1 MTESDAIDDP
11 IEVRVQ
17 VVRSAP
23 NRVRVWALDGSG
35 SFIADR
41 NDEQFALL
49 TAGDT
54 NLLKVPSRRVKVVAW
69 PEHPIQM
76 SRPDFEYYRDSDP
89 LPEVSAT

>member
-23 NRVRVWALDGSG
+23 DRVRVWALDGSG

-41 NDEQFALL
+41 SDKQFAQL

-54 NLLKVPSRRVKVVAW
+54 NILKVPSRRVKVVAW

-76 SRPDFEYYRDSDP
+76 SRPDFEYYRDSEP
-89 LPEVSAT
+89 LPETAAT

>member
-1 MTESDAIDDP
+1 MTDSESIDDP

-41 NDEQFALL
+41 NDEQFAHL
-49 TAGDT
+49 TAGDS
-54 NLLKVPSRRVKVVAW
+54 NLLKAPSRRVKVIAW
-69 PEHPIQM
+69 PEHPIHM
-76 SRPDFEYYRDSDP
+76 SRPAFEYYRDSAP
-89 LPEVSAT
+89 LPEADAT

>member
-1 MTESDAIDDP
+1 MTDSESIDDP

-41 NDEQFALL
+41 NDEQFAHL
-49 TAGDT
+49 TAADT

-76 SRPDFEYYRDSDP
+76 SRPDFEYYRDSEP
-89 LPEVSAT
+89 LPEANAI

>member
-35 SFIADR
+35 SFVADR
-41 NDEQFALL
+41 SDKQFAQL
-49 TAGDT
+49 TADDT
-54 NLLKVPSRRVKVVAW
+54 NILKIPSRRVKVVAW

-76 SRPDFEYYRDSDP
+76 SRPDFEYYRDSEP
-89 LPEVSAT
+89 FPEASAT

>member
-1 MTESDAIDDP
+1 MYESDAIDDP

-23 NRVRVWALDGSG
+23 DRVRVWALDGSG

-41 NDEQFALL
+41 KDEQFAHL
-49 TAGDT
+49 TAGDS

-69 PEHPIQM
+69 PEHLIHM
-76 SRPDFEYYRDSDP
+76 SRPDFEYYRDAAP
-89 LPEVSAT
+89 LPEAAAT

>member
-1 MTESDAIDDP
+1 MTDSESIDDP

-35 SFIADR
+35 SFVADR
-41 NDEQFALL
+41 NDEQFAHL
-49 TAGDT
+49 TVGDT

-76 SRPDFEYYRDSDP
+76 SRPDFEYYRDSEP
-89 LPEVSAT
+89 LPEATAT

>member
-41 NDEQFALL
+41 SDKQFAQL
-49 TAGDT
+49 TWQPGAP
-54 NLLKVPSRRVKVVAW
+54 LPSGRTRVKVVAW
-69 PEHPIQM
+69 PEHPTHM
-76 SRPDFEYYRDSDP
+76 SRPDFEYYRDSEP
-89 LPEVSAT
+89 LPETTTT